1 MPTVTVRQYFYVWA
15 QKLTTGGVSLI
26 RMPRQK
32 WLLFNQWAGS
42 DSEDTLIY
50 FLIPLY
56 NMNKYYSVALWHCL
70 RDKTLVILMV
80 MKGKAVG

>member
-1 MPTVTVRQYFYVWA
+1 MSPVTMKQYFYAWV
-15 QKLTTGGVSLI
+15 QKLTTGGVCLI

-32 WLLFNQWAGS
+32 WHFYQRSGS
-42 DSEDTLIY
+42 DNEDMLKY

-56 NMNKYYSVALWHCL
+56 NMNKHYSLALWHWS
-70 RDKTLVILMV
+70 REKTVILMV

>member
-1 MPTVTVRQYFYVWA
+1 MEC
-15 QKLTTGGVSLI
+15 
-26 RMPRQK
+26 
-32 WLLFNQWAGS
+32 LLSECQDRSGFFFNQWAGS

-56 NMNKYYSVALWHCL
+56 NMNKWYSVALWHWS
-70 RDKTLVILMV
+70 RDKTLIILMV